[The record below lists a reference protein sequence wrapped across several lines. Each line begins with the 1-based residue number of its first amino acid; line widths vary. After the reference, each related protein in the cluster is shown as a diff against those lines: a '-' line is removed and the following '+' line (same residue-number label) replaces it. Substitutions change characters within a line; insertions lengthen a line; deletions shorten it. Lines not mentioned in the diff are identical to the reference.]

1 MVFAI
6 LSMVVP
12 FAALLAG
19 VYLEPKTDE
28 NPAGASLAP
37 GLALDLQGGTQIILT
52 PVSTDGSEIT
62 PESIDESI
70 NVIRQRIDS
79 SGVAEAEITSQGGT
93 NIVVAIPGEPDEA
106 TLDLVRQSAQM
117 LFRPVIA
124 MTAPGPFED
133 TVPEEREQIEQLG
146 VMGYPTLA
154 VIRDGRVVGRLTG
167 AYPADALLAWLREH
181 VPESGAA
188 RADGVA
194 RADQAG

>member
-1 MVFAI
+1 MSGNARTNGWKRAVGVAALVVVAVVALATLRLYTGRPASLPEGLDSGGTLGQAVAREAETGVPVVVFAT
-6 LSMVVP
+6 
-12 FAALLAG
+12 AAWCGPCQVL
-19 VYLEPKTDE
+19 KR
-28 NPAGASLAP
+28 N
-37 GLALDLQGGTQIILT
+37 GLA
-52 PVSTDGSEIT
+52 
-62 PESIDESI
+62 DE
-70 NVIRQRIDS
+70 R
-79 SGVAEAEITSQGGT
+79 
-93 NIVVAIPGEPDEA
+93 VVAYLSDH
-106 TLDLVRQSAQM
+106 AQFVK
-117 LFRPVIA
+117 L
-124 MTAPGPFED
+124 ED